1 MLVGDQATFYS
12 PLLTGLPTIDNTLD
26 HVQNAFQLAMYSLR
40 TLGIDADQLEH
51 ATSTPSQPHDIHL
64 ASDQLDGGD
73 GNDRIIGD
81 DLIVIAT
88 PTLGLPVASSD
99 FLDDATRLQSYLY
112 DLRTVAA
119 DLENV
124 VFEAHYQVLGQLL
137 QAGAAA
143 APNLHDLYV
152 GNDTVSGGAGT
163 DTIAGDQAIN
173 VMPVIAGVRFDLI
186 RDSSAIDASTWNAV
200 EAALQNLTT
209 SQNAALNSHLSN
221 HHDLCSERSVRLS
234 RTPCR
239 PTTITNY
246 SSATTSWQVA
256 TIKIWSSVIS
266 PSMPC
271 PSR

>member
-1 MLVGDQATFYS
+1 MLSPIPSNKSPTPRGSDAASQRRAQITALASVVPDAIHHGDTLPGNDTIAGNGGDDMLVGDQATFYS

-137 QAGAAA
+137 QAGG
-143 APNLHDLYV
+143 L
-152 GNDTVSGGAGT
+152 GAEP
-163 DTIAGDQAIN
+163 A
-173 VMPVIAGVRFDLI
+173 
-186 RDSSAIDASTWNAV
+186 
-200 EAALQNLTT
+200 
-209 SQNAALNSHLSN
+209 
-221 HHDLCSERSVRLS
+221 
-234 RTPCR
+234 
-239 PTTITNY
+239 
-246 SSATTSWQVA
+246 
-256 TIKIWSSVIS
+256 
-266 PSMPC
+266 
-271 PSR
+271 